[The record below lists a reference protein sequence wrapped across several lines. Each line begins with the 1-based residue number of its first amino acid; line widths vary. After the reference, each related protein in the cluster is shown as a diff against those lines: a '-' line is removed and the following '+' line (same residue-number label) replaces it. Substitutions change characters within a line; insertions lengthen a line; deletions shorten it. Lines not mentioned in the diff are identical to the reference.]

1 MTIAAPCD
9 YNELEQLLEYAVFSH
24 NGPIAVRYPR
34 GSGPRLLAAAKPVR
48 RGKGVKLLQ
57 GEDITIAAVGNMVET
72 ALKEAEI
79 LKKSDISAEVINAR
93 FVKPLDERL
102 ILMSAEKTGAIV
114 TIEDNCVRGGFGSAV
129 LELLNR
135 KELTVK
141 SEAIGFQDIPVT
153 HGSREDIYK
162 KHNLDAVSVAR
173 KVTEILKRM

>member
-1 MTIAAPCD
+1 
-9 YNELEQLLEYAVFSH
+9 
-24 NGPIAVRYPR
+24 
-34 GSGPRLLAAAKPVR
+34 
-48 RGKGVKLLQ
+48 
-57 GEDITIAAVGNMVET
+57 MVET
-72 ALKEAEI
+72 ALKAAEI